1 MENKVLTQEELQSL
15 NNLRDSRNQ
24 LVSDF
29 GVIEI
34 QIQEL
39 EMQKDN
45 LIKSLEDLKQ
55 KEYTLGNEIQ
65 NKYGRV
71 QINLDN
77 GEITPLD

>member
-15 NNLRDSRNQ
+15 KKLQDQKNQ
-24 LVSDF
+24 LISDF

-34 QIQEL
+34 QLQEL
-39 EMQKDN
+39 ELQKDV
-45 LIKSLEDLKQ
+45 LIKSLEELKQ
-55 KEYTLGNEIQ
+55 QEYQLGNEIQ

-71 QINLDN
+71 QVNLDS

>member
-15 NNLRDSRNQ
+15 KNIQEKRNQ

-29 GVIEI
+29 GFTEI

-39 EMQKDN
+39 ELQKDT
-45 LIKSLEDLKQ
+45 LVKSLEELKQ
-55 KEYTLGNEIQ
+55 EEYRLGNEIQ

-71 QINLDN
+71 QVNLDS

>member
-1 MENKVLTQEELQSL
+1 MENKVLTQEELQKL
-15 NNLRDSRNQ
+15 NNLRDRRNQ

-39 EMQKDN
+39 ELQKDT

-55 KEYTLGNEIQ
+55 QEYTLGNEIQ

-77 GEITPLD
+77 GETTLLD

>member
-15 NNLRDSRNQ
+15 KKLQETRNQ

-29 GVIEI
+29 GFTEI

-39 EMQKDN
+39 ELQKDT
-45 LIKSLEDLKQ
+45 LVKSLEELKQ
-55 KEYTLGNEIQ
+55 EEYRLGNEIQ

-71 QINLDN
+71 QVNLDS